1 MYLLLLIVGG
11 PATKYFSRVIDNK
24 ITRVR
29 NGRLP
34 DITEQDC
41 LDQKSLLS
49 RVLHPELENAPFAID
64 HGDLSPLNI
73 LVDSDYNITG

>member
-34 DITEQDC
+34 YITEQDC
-41 LDQKSLLS
+41 LDQRSLLS